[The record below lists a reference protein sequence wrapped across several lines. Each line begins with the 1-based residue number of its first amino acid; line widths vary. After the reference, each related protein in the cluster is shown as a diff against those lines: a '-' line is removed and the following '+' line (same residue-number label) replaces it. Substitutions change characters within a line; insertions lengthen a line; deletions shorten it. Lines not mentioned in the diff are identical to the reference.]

1 MEIEQNLDG
10 IIFRDEFG
18 EIHFNND
25 EELMRTLRYGKDR
38 FDKEQNRAKPIY
50 MSARGSGKTIR
61 SLARTMDEICNR
73 DDLLDAMRYCYN
85 DILSTKY
92 ICGMFHNP
100 NEIKNVIFNNPATI
114 VFWEDGTKTV
124 VKCDKD
130 EKFDP
135 EKGLAMAI
143 SKRFLGDKGNYYN
156 EFKKWLPE
164 TTFESTTVVDTM
176 PTEIKFGAVA
186 MPSLDDMMKNLN
198 TSINDSI
205 KNIRIG

>member
-1 MEIEQNLDG
+1 MKIEQNLDG

-38 FDKEQNRAKPIY
+38 SLICIAG
-50 MSARGSGKTIR
+50 RGSGKTIK
-61 SLARTMDEICNR
+61 
-73 DDLLDAMRYCYN
+73 LLDRIIDEARNHDAYLDVQRALYN
-85 DILSTKY
+85 NILLTHHY
-92 ICGMFHNP
+92 IQNLPCQI
-100 NEIKNVIFNNPATI
+100 EKVIFNYPATI
-114 VFWEDGTKTV
+114 VFWGDGTKTV
-124 VKCDKD
+124 VKCGED

-164 TTFESTTVVDTM
+164 ITFESITVVDTM
-176 PTEIKFGAVA
+176 PTEIKIGAISMA
-186 MPSLDDMMKNLN
+186 SIGDTIENLN